1 MALCAGYGE
10 NHELRI
16 GPNYKK
22 FGKKDFSKPALF
34 DFVGAAVLQAP
45 RRLANVLSTMPDL
58 LPPGDMDGRP
68 RAPRSSAVTDY
79 VVFNAQ
85 VPVRASRPLTFPTA
99 RAGGRPWLMKAS
111 ACGGADGAGG
121 DVWSS
126 VGW

>member
-58 LPPGDMDGRP
+58 LPPGDMEGRP

-85 VPVRASRPLTFPTA
+85 VPVRASPLAFPTA
-99 RAGGRPWLMKAS
+99 PRRRQALAHAES
-111 ACGGADGAGG
+111 VC
-121 DVWSS
+121 VWWWCRW
-126 VGW
+126 VRR